1 MKIKIEELPSLKLYV
16 NILHNAVDGNVE
28 MSIVRYNH
36 EPFTHESLQ
45 NVFNK
50 TYYILYDY
58 QAEKIAVFDEWHNNF
73 DKHIP
78 SLIIDNKW
86 DGQKDWGLTEHEFK
100 WIGAILISRQPY
112 NCPTC
117 GSRTMVERYVQL
129 NESIEVSHECPECS
143 RNYVPLAKHGEQ

>member
-1 MKIKIEELPSLKLYV
+1 MITKIEELPSLKLHV
-16 NILHNAVDGNVE
+16 SILHNVVDGNVE
-28 MSIVRYNH
+28 MSIVTYHH
-36 EPFTHESLQ
+36 EQFTHESLQ

-58 QAEKIAVFDEWHNNF
+58 QAEKIAVFDGWHNNF
-73 DKHIP
+73 DEHIP
-78 SLIIDNKW
+78 SLMIDNKW
-86 DGQKDWGLTEHEFK
+86 DEQEDWGLTEHEFK

-143 RNYVPLAKHGEQ
+143 RNYVPLAKHDEQ